1 MGTQGLAGQTVQRT
15 TQRHAFTCS
24 VSSLADAIEQT
35 MPDDAE
41 LLYRYVTNRD
51 QNAFAEI
58 VRRHLDGVYSAAL
71 RRVGGDVQFAEDVTQ
86 QVFATLA
93 RKARAVSRHPC
104 LGAWL
109 YTTTR
114 HESANLVRRERRR
127 KARERCTSVMTL
139 IAPDESSSADA
150 DWQQIAPIL
159 DEAIDRLAELDR
171 TAIVLRYIERR
182 GFAAVGAALHVS
194 ADAAR
199 MRVERA
205 LERLRHSLVRRGVTS
220 SAMGLGIA
228 LAANAASP
236 APVAMGAN
244 ITATALASVAITA
257 GTAPWVTFMSLTKV
271 QTTLAAAALLAAG
284 AAFHSQHLA
293 TDERSR
299 DAASQTVLTAASAR
313 RDALQREIRESTTR
327 RTELEQQLG
336 ADRASRVHGNGSPA
350 PITPIDSQLEILR
363 RQARNRQDLARTH
376 PEYQRLS
383 REVARRDLWRQYG
396 RLYLALNLSP
406 KLVAQFEQ
414 IMVEYD
420 WQRVDVES
428 AARAQGLPD
437 SASPIPKMLGDI
449 ESNRNAALRQLL
461 GAERHAEYELFRHT
475 AGIRFEITDWMA
487 GALYET
493 RAPLTGGQASRLTDI
508 LARHTI
514 AGEGKPLSTSEIRW
528 DNALVEARGVLSPIQ
543 MQFLESLRAQMD
555 WRRAFHAAIGPVE
568 EKPVDKR
575 TNGG

>member
-1 MGTQGLAGQTVQRT
+1 
-15 TQRHAFTCS
+15 
-24 VSSLADAIEQT
+24 

-41 LLYRYVTNRD
+41 LLFRYVTNRD

-93 RKARAVSRHPC
+93 RKALAISRHPF

-127 KARERCTSVMTL
+127 KARERCASVMIPITS
-139 IAPDESSSADA
+139 DESSSADA

-159 DEAIDRLAELDR
+159 DGAIDQLADLDR
-171 TAIVLRYIERR
+171 TAIVLRFIERR
-182 GFAAVGAALHVS
+182 GFAEIGAALHVS

-205 LERLRHSLVRRGVTS
+205 LERLRQRLLRQGVTS
-220 SAMGLGIA
+220 SAMALGLA
-228 LAANAASP
+228 LTANAASP
-236 APVAMGAN
+236 APVAMGAS
-244 ITATALASVAITA
+244 ITSTALASMSVAG

-284 AAFHSQHLA
+284 ASFHSQHLA
-293 TDERSR
+293 ADERSR
-299 DAASQTVLTAASAR
+299 KAASQSLVMAASAR
-313 RDALQREIRESTTR
+313 RDALQREARESTTR
-327 RTELEQQLG
+327 RTDLEQQID
-336 ADRASRVHGNGSPA
+336 AARTNRAHPSGEPA
-350 PITPIDSQLEILR
+350 LVPAVDSQLEIIR
-363 RQARNRQDLARTH
+363 RQAQIRHSLARTH

-396 RLYLALNLSP
+396 RLYLALNLP
-406 KLVAQFEQ
+406 PERVAQFERV
-414 IMVEYD
+414 MVEYD

-437 SASPIPKMLGDI
+437 SAPPISKMLADI
-449 ESNRNAALRQLL
+449 EINRNAALRQLL
-461 GAERHAEYELFRHT
+461 GPDLHAEYERFRHT

-493 RAPLTGGQASRLTDI
+493 RAPLTGDQADRLTDI

-514 AGEGKPLSTSEIRW
+514 AGEDKPLSTPEIRW
-528 DNALVEARGVLSPIQ
+528 DNVLVEARGVLSPIQ
-543 MQFLESLRAQMD
+543 MRFLDSLRAQMD
-555 WRRAFHAAIGPVE
+555 WRKAFHAAIGSVE
-568 EKPVDKR
+568 EKPVVKKAS
-575 TNGG
+575 GG